1 MQTVVKGNEQ
11 AGSMLPTEFI
21 GQTRGRFTRSAK
33 HALNAA
39 AGLLVAIAVAILF
52 TATIPGNAQTTTGS
66 IVGTITDPAGNVIA
80 DAPVQLINEGT
91 SVQLQATTSNASGFY
106 QFIDVPPG
114 TYRIEAQKKG
124 FKRVSRGSILL
135 QISANIQVN
144 LPMQVGSSTQT
155 VMVTASSPLIEAETV
170 SLGAVIN
177 QRETND
183 LPLNGRNPMNLTYLV
198 PSVVPLG
205 QTSGSPTG
213 VNPFGWGNYQIGGGM
228 AGQSLTYIDG
238 APDNTPYI
246 NLTAYIPTQD
256 SVREFKVE
264 TNNLSA
270 QYGGFAGGIINF
282 TTKSGTSS
290 LHGSAWEYLRNKVL
304 NANTYFGNLAG
315 LAKPAFTQ
323 NQYGFDVGGPVVI
336 PHVYDGR
343 KKTFFFASFEG
354 FALRQGLTITTS
366 TPTLAERGGNG
377 AGADLSALGVPI
389 YDPTTTCGVP
399 NDPTSP
405 ACAPGTP
412 QYQRTQFPN
421 AVIPASKLNPTSLLY
436 LQQFFPLPNT
446 PGINGQNN
454 LTATAASGG
463 NNYQTVVHMD
473 EQVSDKQS
481 IDARY
486 TYWKNHNLAVD
497 PFHNGICANGSCAEF
512 YRVNGFVINDNYM
525 LNPKTILHLSASY
538 LRFQYNRTP
547 DDPTFRLTQIGMPA
561 SLASQVQFPGPPSL
575 VVAGYDTAG
584 LFGSQSADSTIV
596 NATDNYH
603 GAGML
608 TKFIGNHTISLGG
621 EYTKTTFNYAQNNI
635 SSGLFNF
642 NNGFTAENPL
652 TAVGGAGLASFLL
665 GYPNSGSAMYTDQI
679 AAEQVYPAFYVT
691 DEWRAS
697 SKLTFHLGLRWE
709 ETQPFTE
716 RHNRI
721 SYFDSSAP
729 NPILQGA
736 GLGIVPGSVQ
746 LVDSATRHSR
756 YGFNPDK
763 MQFSPRTGLTYQIAQ
778 NTVLDMGY
786 GIFWLPNDVANS
798 ANPGWDQDASYTTP
812 YTASINGGLT
822 PANNIS
828 NPFPGGIIRPA
839 DRNLAEFQ
847 QNQLGTGISED
858 FPNNP
863 YAYAQQ
869 WNIGLQQQIG
879 NSAAVSVAYAGS
891 KGTHL
896 PFGGLQTNQLPD
908 QLLSLG
914 PKLVASVPNPY
925 FGIVN
930 PTYSLGAATT
940 TAGQLLL
947 KYPQYAGVSSNAA
960 GYADSTYNAMEVKFQ
975 KRFPKGA
982 SINVAYTW
990 AKMLSDTDDLTG
1002 WLEATAGI
1010 QDANNLKGE
1019 KSLSSGDIPQH
1030 LVIAYVYDVPVGQG
1044 KAVLTNIPR
1053 AANYVVGG
1061 WSLEGITDLMKG
1073 FPLGLTTNQN
1083 LTHSYGGG
1091 SRPNYTSGCSKTIGG
1106 AATKKLSEW
1115 FNTSCFTQPAAF
1127 TFGDEPR
1134 NDPQMEAPGVADW
1147 DFSLVKAFPVDSAGR
1162 FNVQFRAEFFNLFNR
1177 VQFGVP
1183 GTVQGQAGFGIVNSQ
1198 ANLPRVVQFA
1208 LRLDY

>member
-290 LHGSAWEYLRNKVL
+290 LHGSAWEYIRNKVL

-525 LNPKTILHLSASY
+525 LNPKTILHLSAAICGFNTIA
-538 LRFQYNRTP
+538 L
-547 DDPTFRLTQIGMPA
+547 LTI
-561 SLASQVQFPGPPSL
+561 PPS
-575 VVAGYDTAG
+575 D
-584 LFGSQSADSTIV
+584 
-596 NATDNYH
+596 
-603 GAGML
+603 
-608 TKFIGNHTISLGG
+608 
-621 EYTKTTFNYAQNNI
+621 
-635 SSGLFNF
+635 
-642 NNGFTAENPL
+642 
-652 TAVGGAGLASFLL
+652 
-665 GYPNSGSAMYTDQI
+665 
-679 AAEQVYPAFYVT
+679 
-691 DEWRAS
+691 
-697 SKLTFHLGLRWE
+697 
-709 ETQPFTE
+709 
-716 RHNRI
+716 
-721 SYFDSSAP
+721 
-729 NPILQGA
+729 
-736 GLGIVPGSVQ
+736 
-746 LVDSATRHSR
+746 
-756 YGFNPDK
+756 
-763 MQFSPRTGLTYQIAQ
+763 
-778 NTVLDMGY
+778 
-786 GIFWLPNDVANS
+786 
-798 ANPGWDQDASYTTP
+798 
-812 YTASINGGLT
+812 
-822 PANNIS
+822 
-828 NPFPGGIIRPA
+828 
-839 DRNLAEFQ
+839 
-847 QNQLGTGISED
+847 
-858 FPNNP
+858 
-863 YAYAQQ
+863 
-869 WNIGLQQQIG
+869 
-879 NSAAVSVAYAGS
+879 
-891 KGTHL
+891 
-896 PFGGLQTNQLPD
+896 
-908 QLLSLG
+908 
-914 PKLVASVPNPY
+914 
-925 FGIVN
+925 
-930 PTYSLGAATT
+930 
-940 TAGQLLL
+940 
-947 KYPQYAGVSSNAA
+947 
-960 GYADSTYNAMEVKFQ
+960 
-975 KRFPKGA
+975 
-982 SINVAYTW
+982 
-990 AKMLSDTDDLTG
+990 
-1002 WLEATAGI
+1002 
-1010 QDANNLKGE
+1010 
-1019 KSLSSGDIPQH
+1019 
-1030 LVIAYVYDVPVGQG
+1030 
-1044 KAVLTNIPR
+1044 
-1053 AANYVVGG
+1053 
-1061 WSLEGITDLMKG
+1061 
-1073 FPLGLTTNQN
+1073 
-1083 LTHSYGGG
+1083 
-1091 SRPNYTSGCSKTIGG
+1091 
-1106 AATKKLSEW
+1106 
-1115 FNTSCFTQPAAF
+1115 
-1127 TFGDEPR
+1127 
-1134 NDPQMEAPGVADW
+1134 
-1147 DFSLVKAFPVDSAGR
+1147 
-1162 FNVQFRAEFFNLFNR
+1162 
-1177 VQFGVP
+1177 
-1183 GTVQGQAGFGIVNSQ
+1183 
-1198 ANLPRVVQFA
+1198 
-1208 LRLDY
+1208 